1 MKNIKIVLL
10 FLITGFISITTVKA
24 QQGLTKIEVGYSAA
38 FPTSSF
44 KDLVSDPSFRGID
57 LKILHNINDKMVVG
71 LTTGF
76 QDFYQ
81 KNPRAVY
88 KLNDGSE
95 VSAVVSNS
103 VQTVPLLATFQYN
116 FSLQQRLQPFAGV
129 GVGGNMVL
137 YRQFLGEF
145 GDSKNKFA
153 FHAQP
158 EAGVYFPFREG
169 GPTGLTLTGYYNIIP
184 FKYNGTTNLNSFGL
198 SLAISFPTRNY

>member
-10 FLITGFISITTVKA
+10 LITVFITITTVKA

-44 KDLVSDPSFRGID
+44 KDLISDGSFRGVD
-57 LKILHNINDKMVVG
+57 LKILHNINDKMSVG

-81 KNPRAVY
+81 KYPRAVY
-88 KLNDGSE
+88 KLADGSE

-103 VQTVPLLATFQYN
+103 VQTVPLLATFHYN
-116 FSLQQRLQPFAGV
+116 FSPQQRLQPFIGAGV
-129 GVGGNMVL
+129 GGDIVL
-137 YRQFLGEF
+137 YRQFFGEF

-153 FHAQP
+153 FQAQP
-158 EAGVYFPFREG
+158 KVGVYFPFREG
-169 GPTGLTLTGYYNIIP
+169 GPAGLTLSGYYNIIP
-184 FKYNGTTNLNSFGL
+184 FKYNGTTNLNSFGV
-198 SLAISFPTRNY
+198 SLGISFPTRNY

>member
-1 MKNIKIVLL
+1 MVIGLVS
-10 FLITGFISITTVKA
+10 ISTVKG
-24 QQGLTKIEVGYSAA
+24 QKGITKVEVNYSAN

-57 LKILHNINDKMVVG
+57 LKIMHNINNKMSVG

-81 KNPRAVY
+81 KYPRAVY
-88 KLNDGSE
+88 KLSDGSD

-103 VQTVPLLATFQYN
+103 VQMVPLLATFHYN
-116 FSLQQRLQPFAGV
+116 FSPAQRLQPFAGI

-153 FHAQP
+153 FQAQP
-158 EAGVYFPFREG
+158 KIGVYFPFREG
-169 GPTGLTLTGYYNIIP
+169 GPTGLTLSGYYNIIP
-184 FKYNGTTNLNSFGL
+184 FKYNGTTNLNSFGV
-198 SLAISFPTRNY
+198 SLGISFPTRSY